1 METEN
6 IEEKLKIVL
15 EHYNAKIITD
25 WSKADMYFYQES
37 TADGYEVY
45 IAEKGPDFGS
55 PDFNQDVYYYE
66 SDWLEKLPDCIRD
79 GMTIQIGEYD
89 IVQSE
94 DVFKDA
100 ITELYEEISPN

>member
-1 METEN
+1 
-6 IEEKLKIVL
+6 
-15 EHYNAKIITD
+15 
-25 WSKADMYFYQES
+25 MYFYQES

-66 SDWLEKLPDCIRD
+66 TGWLEKLPDCIRD

-94 DVFKDA
+94 DVFIDA
-100 ITELYEEISPN
+100 ITELYEEYLIDINEGSDEKEIESK